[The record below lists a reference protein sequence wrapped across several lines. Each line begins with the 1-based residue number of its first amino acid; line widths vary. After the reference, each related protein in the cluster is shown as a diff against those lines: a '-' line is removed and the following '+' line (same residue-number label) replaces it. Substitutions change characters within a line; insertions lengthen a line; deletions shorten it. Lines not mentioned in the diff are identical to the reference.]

1 MKFLRKLAYRAERG
15 QATLEAV
22 IVLPCILILVLVA
35 LEGACM
41 FSSQLSVQNAARTG
55 FAAIEASPEVNT
67 AVIKAAAADSDSSAA
82 LTCEKVAKEA
92 ICKDTGWDEDAV
104 EVDVMGVGEQLN
116 ESYTHQL
123 PSAEGEWMLD
133 ADGTP
138 GRKSHVNVQ
147 GMRVE
152 VRYQAPAATPI
163 GYLAAAIT
171 GGEQAFG
178 SFYHVRGQAAGSLDV
193 TTQESW

>member
-1 MKFLRKLAYRAERG
+1 MKLLRKLAYRAERG
-15 QATLEAV
+15 QATIEAV
-22 IVLPCILILVLVA
+22 IVLPCILVLVLVA

-41 FSSQLSVQNAARTG
+41 FTNQLAVQNAARNG
-55 FAAIEASPEVNT
+55 FAAIEASPEINT
-67 AVIKAAAADSDSSAA
+67 AVVKAAAADPDGSAA
-82 LTCEKVAKEA
+82 LACEKVAKEA
-92 ICKDTGWDEDAV
+92 ICKDSGWDEDAV
-104 EVDVMGVGEQLN
+104 EVDVRGVGEQLN
-116 ESYTHQL
+116 EAYTHQL
-123 PSAEGEWMLD
+123 PSSDGEWIDD

-138 GRKSHVNVQ
+138 GRKSHVSVQ

-152 VRYQAPAATPI
+152 VRYRAPAATPV
-163 GYLAAAIT
+163 GFLAAALT